1 MDSVLTRVSE
11 GLERGSAALGGII
24 NDIQYTGQVSGDRD
38 IGSQVSRGLDSLLGP
53 RGGPGSLLLSPGHPA
68 WRQLSLF
75 SVWTALKVTVNK
87 NNNKAVSNSDV
98 QVYFVSMLS
107 QFDNVDRMCRWPCW
121 ACVTSAPSLT
131 RGRR

>member
-98 QVYFVSMLS
+98 QVYSHS
-107 QFDNVDRMCRWPCW
+107 PC
-121 ACVTSAPSLT
+121 CPSLT
-131 RGRR
+131 MLTGCVAGHAGPVLPQHPA